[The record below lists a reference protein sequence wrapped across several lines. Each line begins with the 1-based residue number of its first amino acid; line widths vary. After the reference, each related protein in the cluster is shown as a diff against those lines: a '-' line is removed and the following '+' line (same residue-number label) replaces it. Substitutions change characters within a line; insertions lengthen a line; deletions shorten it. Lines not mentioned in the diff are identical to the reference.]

1 MIVELGHYALVL
13 GLALSLAQMIVPMI
27 GLRTNNARMLAVA
40 PSLTV
45 ATFLVVAV
53 SFAALTWAYVTSDFS
68 VRNVWANSFSDKPL
82 LFKITGVWG
91 NHEGSML
98 LWILTLALFGALV
111 AFFGGNLPSRLKAA
125 VLSVQGSVTVAFA
138 LFILLTSNPF
148 ERLSPPPL
156 EGRDLNPI
164 LQDIGLAIHPPLL
177 YLGYVGFSIC
187 FSFAVAALIEGR
199 IDAAW
204 ARWVRPWTL
213 VSWVFLTAGISM
225 GSYWAYYELGWGGW
239 WFWDPVENA
248 SFMPWLIG
256 TALLHSALVMEKRE
270 AMKVWTILL
279 AILAF
284 SFSLLGTFLVRS
296 GVLTSVHSFATD
308 PQRGLFILMI
318 LVFFIGGSL
327 ILFALRAGTLRNGGM
342 FHPVSREGALVLNN
356 LFLTTATAT
365 VLVGTLYPLLVEAV
379 SGEKISVGAPYFNY
393 TFIPLM
399 IPLLMAVPFGPLL
412 AWKRGNLAAA
422 AERLWL
428 TAAISL
434 VAALAIAWL
443 IYDAPVLSAF
453 AYALAF
459 WLIVGSFADVWQKAG
474 FVKNGWSTGWARL
487 KGLPRASWG
496 TALAH
501 AGLGITTLGI
511 VGVTT
516 LEDETVLRM
525 TPGET
530 TSFAGYDVEF
540 NSLTP
545 GKGPNFTYDKGIF
558 TISRDGRVIGTVEPE
573 KRVYVASRMPTTEA
587 GIQTVGLFSQYYL
600 ALGDAV
606 EGSEDIVVRIWWKPW
621 VTLIWYGTVVM
632 VAAGLISLSD
642 RRLRIGAPV
651 AARRRRQEALA
662 AARAEPAE

>member
-1 MIVELGHYALVL
+1 MIIELGHFALILALVA
-13 GLALSLAQMIVPMI
+13 ALLQGSLPMI
-27 GLRTNNARMLAVA
+27 GAARGDAAWMALARPAAVVQ
-40 PSLTV
+40 LI
-45 ATFLVVAV
+45 LVV
-53 SFAALTWAYVTSDFS
+53 FAFCALTHAYVTSDFS
-68 VRNVWANSFSDKPL
+68 VANVVANSHSAKPML
-82 LFKITGVWG
+82 YKISGVWG

-98 LWILTLALFGALV
+98 LWILILALFGSAV
-111 AFFGGNLPSRLKAA
+111 AVFGGNLPPSLRAR
-125 VLSVQGSVTVAFA
+125 VLGVQAWIGIGFIAFT
-138 LFILLTSNPF
+138 LFTSNPF
-148 ERLSPPPL
+148 LRVFPAPL
-156 EGRDLNPI
+156 DGEDLNPL
-164 LQDIGLAIHPPLL
+164 LQDPGLAFHPPML
-177 YLGYVGFSIC
+177 YAGYVGFSMA
-187 FSFAVAALIEGR
+187 FSFAIAALIEGKV
-199 IDAAW
+199 DAAW

-213 VSWVFLTAGISM
+213 LAWAFLTGGIAL
-225 GSYWAYYELGWGGW
+225 GSWWAYYELGWGGW

-308 PQRGLFILMI
+308 PQRGLFILLI
-318 LVFFIGGSL
+318 LVFFIAGSL

-342 FHPVSREGALVLNN
+342 FHPISREGALVLNN

-379 SGEKISVGAPYFNY
+379 TGEKISVGAPYFNY

-412 AWKRGNLAAA
+412 AWKRGNLYAA

-428 TAAISL
+428 AAALSL
-434 VAALAIAWL
+434 VAALFMA
-443 IYDAPVLSAF
+443 YVRYEAPVLSAL
-453 AYALAF
+453 AYFVAF
-459 WLIVGSFADVWQKAG
+459 WLIIGAFADVWQKAG
-474 FVKNGWSTGWARL
+474 FAKNGLAKGWSRL
-487 KGLPRASWG
+487 RGLPRANWG

-501 AGLGITTLGI
+501 AGLGVTTLGI

-516 LEDETVLRM
+516 FEDETVLRM

-530 TSFAGYDVEF
+530 TSFAGYEVAFD
-540 NSLTP
+540 SLTP
-545 GKGPNFTYDKGIF
+545 GKGPNFTYDRGVF
-558 TISRDGRVIGTVEPE
+558 TITRDGREIGTVEPE

-587 GIQTVGLFSQYYL
+587 GIQMVGLFSQYYI
-600 ALGDAV
+600 ALGDPAP
-606 EGSEDIVVRIWWKPW
+606 DTDAIVVRIWYKPY
-621 VTLIWYGTVVM
+621 VTLIWHGTIVM
-632 VAAGLISLSD
+632 VLAGLISLSD

-651 AARRRRQEALA
+651 AARRRREQTA
-662 AARAEPAE
+662 AQARPEPAE

>member
-1 MIVELGHYALVL
+1 
-13 GLALSLAQMIVPMI
+13 
-27 GLRTNNARMLAVA
+27 
-40 PSLTV
+40 
-45 ATFLVVAV
+45 
-53 SFAALTWAYVTSDFS
+53 
-68 VRNVWANSFSDKPL
+68 
-82 LFKITGVWG
+82 
-91 NHEGSML
+91 
-98 LWILTLALFGALV
+98 
-111 AFFGGNLPSRLKAA
+111 
-125 VLSVQGSVTVAFA
+125 
-138 LFILLTSNPF
+138 
-148 ERLSPPPL
+148 
-156 EGRDLNPI
+156 
-164 LQDIGLAIHPPLL
+164 
-177 YLGYVGFSIC
+177 
-187 FSFAVAALIEGR
+187 VAALIEGR

-213 VSWVFLTAGISM
+213 VSWLFLTAGISM

-308 PQRGLFILMI
+308 PQRGLFILLI
-318 LVFFIGGSL
+318 LVFFIAGSL

-412 AWKRGNLAAA
+412 AWKRGNLYAA

-428 TAAISL
+428 AAALSL
-434 VAALAIAWL
+434 VAALFMA
-443 IYDAPVLSAF
+443 YVRYEAPVLSAL
-453 AYALAF
+453 AYFVAF
-459 WLIVGSFADVWQKAG
+459 WLIIGAFADVWQKAG
-474 FVKNGWSTGWARL
+474 FAKNGLAKGWSRL
-487 KGLPRASWG
+487 RGLPRANWG

-516 LEDETVLRM
+516 FEDESVLRM

-530 TSFAGYDVEF
+530 TAFAGYEVAFD
-540 NSLTP
+540 SLTP
-545 GKGPNFTYDKGIF
+545 GKGPNFTFDRGVF
-558 TISRDGRVIGTVEPE
+558 TITRDGREIGTVEPE

-587 GIQTVGLFSQYYL
+587 GIQMVGLFSQYYI
-600 ALGDAV
+600 ALGDPAP
-606 EGSEDIVVRIWWKPW
+606 DTDAIVVRIWYKPY
-621 VTLIWYGTVVM
+621 VTLIWHGTIVM
-632 VAAGLISLSD
+632 VLAGLISLSD

-651 AARRRRQEALA
+651 AARRRREQTA
-662 AARAEPAE
+662 AQARPEPAE